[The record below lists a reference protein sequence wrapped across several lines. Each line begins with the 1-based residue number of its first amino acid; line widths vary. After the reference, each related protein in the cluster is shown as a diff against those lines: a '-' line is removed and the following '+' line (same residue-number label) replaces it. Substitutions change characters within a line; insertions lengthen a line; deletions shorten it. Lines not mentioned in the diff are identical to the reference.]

1 MLSDCDL
8 RAVLEIGELAITPPV
23 GEANIQPASI
33 DLRLDKMFRVYP
45 TPSAVDD
52 LFPPYVDPLDPPSDA
67 NAMLTHVVLPG
78 NQFPLPPR
86 GFALASTVEEVKIG
100 RTLVGVLAGKS
111 SLARCG
117 LAVEAAGWIDP
128 GFHGQITLELMNMS
142 DRTLM
147 LTPGMLVAQLAVARL
162 DTPCARPYGHPKL
175 ASRYQGQLGP
185 TPSRA
190 FVRKTPS
197 PRSC

>member
-8 RAVLEIGELAITPPV
+8 RAVLEIGELSISPLAE
-23 GEANIQPASI
+23 GNIQPASI
-33 DLRLDKMFRVYP
+33 DLRLADTFRVYP
-45 TPSAVDD
+45 ALNEMFGS
-52 LFPPYVDPLDPPSDA
+52 FVDPLDPPADCD
-67 NAMLTHVVLPG
+67 AMLTHRVLPG
-78 NQFPLPPR
+78 GQFALPPH
-86 GFALASTVEEVKIG
+86 GFALASTIEEVKIG

-128 GFHGQITLELMNMS
+128 GFRGTITCELFNMS
-142 DRTLM
+142 DRYLM

-175 ASRYQGQLGP
+175 ASKYQGQIGP
-185 TPSRA
+185 TPSRF
-190 FVRKTPS
+190 FVK
-197 PRSC
+197 PRRR